1 MVGDNGDST
10 RSALTVAA
18 TVALLA
24 LTLLAVVP
32 VGLSPAWPTLA
43 LLAVAWVAVL
53 IASLVRRSP
62 TAPPPAEAAPPRPV
76 RDEPPDSIASTEL
89 LAFANELHGELHGD
103 RLRGLI
109 ARQLPQLLGLRDVW
123 VVARFGTR
131 RVVIT
136 PSGAHG
142 ESDHPLLTGEA
153 AEWATFPMKVDATTV
168 GVLGIGL
175 PAERFTR
182 RDRLLLS
189 RVAAIVGRALKT
201 SDTYE
206 AMRETSIIDP
216 LTGCLLRPEGMR
228 RLDAE
233 LRRAQRFSRPVAMLL
248 LDLDLFK
255 SVNDRFGH
263 ACGDAVLTAVGGLM
277 TRTLRASDLRCRWG
291 GEEFLIV
298 LPESPLEN
306 AKRVA
311 ESLRARIAEL
321 GVRCG
326 HQIATTTASIGVV
339 IARPGEL
346 DAQRLVSLADK
357 ALYQAKHAGRN
368 CVRVLNEDPRVPSPE
383 EAERRR
389 AASSGTGAED
399 ADRAGRPAVDRRNP
413 SRRDRRL
420 VPSPGRRRTDPGL
433 LSGPWTP
440 LS

>member
-1 MVGDNGDST
+1 MAGDNGDRT

-32 VGLSPAWPTLA
+32 VGPSPAWPTLA
-43 LLAVAWVAVL
+43 LLAAAWAAVL
-53 IASLVRRSP
+53 IVSLVRRTP
-62 TAPPPAEAAPPRPV
+62 AAPPGAVTAPSPPV
-76 RDEPPDSIASTEL
+76 RDTTPDAIASVEL
-89 LAFANELHGELHGD
+89 LAFASELYGELHGD
-103 RLRGLI
+103 RLRDLI

-123 VVARFGTR
+123 VVARFGPR

-136 PSGAHG
+136 PSGTDRA
-142 ESDHPLLTGEA
+142 SASPILTGEA
-153 AEWATFPMKVDATTV
+153 AEWATFPMNVDRTTV

-182 RDRLLLS
+182 RDRQLLS

-206 AMRETSIIDP
+206 AMRETSIVDP

-233 LRRAQRFSRPVAMLL
+233 LRRAQRFSRPVALLL

-311 ESLRARIAEL
+311 ESLRERIADL

-326 HQIATTTASIGVV
+326 HQVATTTASLGVV
-339 IARPGEL
+339 IAQPGEL

-368 CVRVLNEDPRVPSPE
+368 CVRVLNEDPPVRPPE
-383 EAERRR
+383 EADRR
-389 AASSGTGAED
+389 AAPSPAKAEPAERSGWPG
-399 ADRAGRPAVDRRNP
+399 VDRRNP
-413 SRRDRRL
+413 SKSDRRL
-420 VPSPGRRRTDPGL
+420 VPSPGRRRTDPGF
-433 LSGPWTP
+433 LSGPWIP